1 MDSVDAKNIT
11 KMVIETLDEEG
22 VLDNK
27 FFDEHKFR
35 SRCYRALISSDID
48 VKDYE
53 KVLDLAMYIADSI
66 IVDNINSTFKGLVNK
81 GILSETENDSGDISY
96 KLNK

>member
-22 VLDNK
+22 VLGNK
-27 FFDEHKFR
+27 FFDESKFR
-35 SRCYRALISSDID
+35 SRCYRALTSSDINVED
-48 VKDYE
+48 HE
-53 KVLDLAMYIADSI
+53 KILDLAMYIADSI
-66 IVDNINSTFKGLVNK
+66 IVDNINSTFKKLVNK